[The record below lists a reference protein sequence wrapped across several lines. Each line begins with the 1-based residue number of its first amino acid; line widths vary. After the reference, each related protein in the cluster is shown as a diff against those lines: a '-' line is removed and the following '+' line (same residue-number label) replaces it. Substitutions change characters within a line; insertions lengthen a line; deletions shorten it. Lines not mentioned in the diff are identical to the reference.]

1 MANQTD
7 FRSSEEDLNKIT
19 NDKDLLRYRFYEA
32 IKNSGE
38 ILSAEDLDVLIESLK
53 LARLNI
59 RVQEQ
64 NRHKAS
70 KTEELSRI
78 KEENIKRETEEK
90 KMRQKK
96 TVAVIVLIIIVL
108 FLRSF
113 FR

>member
-1 MANQTD
+1 MANQKD
-7 FRSSEEDLNKIT
+7 FQSNEEDLNKIS
-19 NDKDLLRYRFYEA
+19 NDKDVLRYRFYEA

-59 RVQEQ
+59 RAQEQ

-78 KEENIKRETEEK
+78 KEENIKREMEEK
-90 KMRQKK
+90 QMRQKK
-96 TVAVIVLIIIVL
+96 IVAVIVLIIIIL
-108 FLRSF
+108 SLRTF